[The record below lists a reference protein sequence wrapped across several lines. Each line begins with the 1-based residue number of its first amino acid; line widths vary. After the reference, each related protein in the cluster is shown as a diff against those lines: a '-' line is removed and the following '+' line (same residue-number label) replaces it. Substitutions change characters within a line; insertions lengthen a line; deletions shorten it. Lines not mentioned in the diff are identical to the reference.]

1 MTSPT
6 ITLGM
11 RLQMARK
18 AAGISAKTMAAISGY
33 SEKSISRYENDRE
46 QVPTSVLYIYQHECG
61 VTRSYIEGR
70 ETLTQEVLSCR
81 WISESPPCGHYAVN
95 AA

>member
-18 AAGISAKTMAAISGY
+18 AAGISAKAMASISGY

-46 QVPTSVLYIYQHECG
+46 PVPPAVLYIYQHECG
-61 VTRSYIEGR
+61 VSRQFIEGR
-70 ETLTQEVLSCR
+70 ESLTQEVLSSRCMKQLPL
-81 WISESPPCGHYAVN
+81 WGHYAVN